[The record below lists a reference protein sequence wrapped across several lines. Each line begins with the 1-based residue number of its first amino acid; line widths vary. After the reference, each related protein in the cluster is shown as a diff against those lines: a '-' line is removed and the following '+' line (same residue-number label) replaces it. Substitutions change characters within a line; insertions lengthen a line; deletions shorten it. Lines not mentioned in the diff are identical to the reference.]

1 MASTLG
7 ESLVWLCIGIQL
19 YHYAGYP
26 LVLWLLGRFMPAPV
40 GSAPITPSVSLIIAA
55 YNEATDIADKLRNSL
70 ALDYESLEI
79 IVNSEGSED
88 ETPDIAARF
97 GPRVTLMHAPQR
109 RGKGAA
115 MNAAAARASGE
126 ILVFSDANAEYQS
139 DAVRHLVMPFADPSV
154 GCVSGRKIVAG
165 ATTVGVGEGLY
176 WKYEA
181 WVRRLEGQL
190 GSVAGVNGEMLAVRR
205 KDFTPIPSTVVN
217 DDVFL
222 ALSTIARGRRV
233 VFEPD
238 AVCVEGP
245 SASIRDESVR
255 RARMIAGRYH
265 LFFSMGL
272 LPWARPLELFMLI
285 SHKLLRLL
293 LPVFML
299 IGLAANV
306 AAVILAPE
314 ARVLVALL
322 IGQLTLYGLALMGAS
337 ADRLGLRWR
346 PAQAAWYFVAGHLG
360 SLAGMLVFLRGRQS
374 PLWERVRRERAQAGP
389 DAAGA
394 PADEAHGS

>member
-1 MASTLG
+1 MASTLS
-7 ESLVWLCIGIQL
+7 ESLVWLCIGVQL

-26 LVLWLLGRFMPAPV
+26 LMLWLLGRFMRAPIEC
-40 GSAPITPSVSLIIAA
+40 APITPPVSLIISA
-55 YNEATDIADKLRNSL
+55 YNEATEIANKLRNSL
-70 ALDYESLEI
+70 AIDYGALEI

-88 ETPDIAARF
+88 ATPDIAAGF
-97 GPRVTLMHAPQR
+97 APRVTLIHAPER

-126 ILVFSDANAEYQS
+126 ILVFSDANAEYRT
-139 DAVRHLVMPFADPSV
+139 DAIRHLVMPFADPAV
-154 GCVSGRKIVAG
+154 GCVCGRKIVAG
-165 ATTVGVGEGLY
+165 TTTVGVGEGLY

-205 KDFTPIPSTVVN
+205 KDFTPIPSAVVN

-222 ALSTIARGRRV
+222 ALSTIARGSRV
-233 VFEPD
+233 VFAPD

-265 LFFSMGL
+265 LFFSLGL
-272 LPWARPLELFMLI
+272 LPWRRPLELLMLI

-299 IGLAANV
+299 TGLAANL
-306 AAVILAPE
+306 AAVILDPE
-314 ARVLVALL
+314 ALIMVALL
-322 IGQLTLYGLALMGAS
+322 IGQLMLYALALLGAS
-337 ADRLGLRWR
+337 ADRLGFRWR
-346 PAQAAWYFVAGHLG
+346 PAQMAWYFVAGHLG
-360 SLAGMLVFLRGRQS
+360 ALAGLLVFLRGGQS
-374 PLWERVRRERAQAGP
+374 PLWNRVRRAADQDATGDQA
-389 DAAGA
+389 
-394 PADEAHGS
+394 HRS